1 MTNLIPYKEI
11 YVWGSRCPTMN
22 DLIKFIIVVVLLS
35 TIYLYID
42 SKNSSLTYVRSEIDG
57 NMYLVRNVEDKQN
70 AANLLS
76 SVRQKLERVTD
87 YLTKKYPDKDNVM
100 RLKLKFRPENIEE
113 SEAGSKYTS
122 YSVNK
127 GEKIVFCIR
136 SKDKEA
142 RLEDENTLMFVAL
155 HEIGHV
161 MTKSTGHTEE
171 FWDNFKFLLKEAIKI
186 GVYKR
191 QIFVKTLRNT
201 AEQRLRTVPCKQT
214 LPSHYTLP
222 HSNTRQNTCYA
233 GGSVCRHNTVQGI
246 VCSCMTCGSLVLCNV
261 SYVRGLHSNDR
272 HGHCRRRYHLHQNRT
287 R

>member
-22 DLIKFIIVVVLLS
+22 DFIKFIIVVVLLS

-191 QIFVKTLRNT
+191 QDFRKNP
-201 AEQRLRTVPCKQT
+201 QK
-214 LPSHYTLP
+214 Y
-222 HSNTRQNTCYA
+222 
-233 GGSVCRHNTVQGI
+233 
-246 VCSCMTCGSLVLCNV
+246 CGTKITDSPL
-261 SYVRGLHSNDR
+261 
-272 HGHCRRRYHLHQNRT
+272 
-287 R
+287 